1 MLIECFDGK
10 AHNHC
15 LDDSS
20 GPIVIGNKSFLL
32 LLQKQ
37 EPDRQQAYETKVG
50 MHRYR
55 YQVPVSVGSQ
65 PKMEY
70 LCRWRSMSTGI
81 GSMSSSIGN

>member
-32 LLQKQ
+32 FLRKQ

-50 MHRYR
+50 IHPYR
-55 YQVPVSVGSQ
+55 YQTCISISWIAAKNGVSVSVEEH
-65 PKMEY
+65 EY
-70 LCRWRSMSTGI
+70 WYR
-81 GSMSSSIGN
+81 